1 MQTGCH
7 SSDRLIKALNVNL
20 LSILFGEIVYCRW
33 WRYFKRWLYKWQMCL
48 HDTSSCAQYTP
59 SHWLCS
65 FHSISCHSL
74 NRVSQ
79 KSIYNIYIEFWTP
92 ILWNF
97 LCCCFYFVR
106 GRRINVRKST
116 VLYLWICM
124 YVLASVLACVQ
135 RSATLF
141 FVWWWCRFICLYEEL
156 SLQTAPAVKFCLA
169 DVFKNSWHP
178 SQRTLWVTL
187 SEKSF
192 KKQSLKFPSHL
203 PRPLQHHSH
212 NDLNRFFSSKAVYH
226 KWLPPVGDRKSL
238 WPWLTR
244 LSAGHFCRLSKR
256 CLSTAK
262 HVWCAYLVH

>member
-1 MQTGCH
+1 M
-7 SSDRLIKALNVNL
+7 
-20 LSILFGEIVYCRW
+20 
-33 WRYFKRWLYKWQMCL
+33 
-48 HDTSSCAQYTP
+48 
-59 SHWLCS
+59 
-65 FHSISCHSL
+65 
-74 NRVSQ
+74 
-79 KSIYNIYIEFWTP
+79 
-92 ILWNF
+92 
-97 LCCCFYFVR
+97 R

-187 SEKSF
+187 SEKAF

-212 NDLNRFFSSKAVYH
+212 NDLNRFLSSKAVYH

-244 LSAGHFCRLSKR
+244 LSAGHFCQLSKR